1 MIPENYKINL
11 IQPCR
16 NFPDVLP
23 PQSIHG
29 ILRAIEFLFTGFGA
43 TIAID
48 LVGQPKQLM
57 RLACCDFLMTVGVLI
72 AG

>member
-1 MIPENYKINL
+1 M
-11 IQPCR
+11 
-16 NFPDVLP
+16 LP